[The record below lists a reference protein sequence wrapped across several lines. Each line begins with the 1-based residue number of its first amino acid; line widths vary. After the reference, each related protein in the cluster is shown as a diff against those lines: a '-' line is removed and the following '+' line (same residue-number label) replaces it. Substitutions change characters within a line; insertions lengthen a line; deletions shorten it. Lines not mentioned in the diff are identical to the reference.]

1 MCLGRTLGQ
10 SFSCAGSTC
19 WASSRGRARES
30 EELMLEQS
38 RIPVV
43 VRATDPILQSGVQMA
58 LRTRQEVWL
67 VDEDAATPAEAVAL
81 VVTDRFDE
89 RGGQLLRTLQ
99 VRGFNRVVLIAGE
112 LEDTEILTAVE
123 GGVCAVARRAD
134 TTPDVLVRLVKAAAA
149 GEGALPPDL
158 LGRLLNRVSR
168 LQRHVLEPRGL
179 HLAGITNRETEVLR
193 LVASGLSTKE
203 IADKLCYS
211 QRTVKSIL
219 HDVTNRFQLRNRSH
233 AVAYALREGLI

>member
-1 MCLGRTLGQ
+1 
-10 SFSCAGSTC
+10 
-19 WASSRGRARES
+19 
-30 EELMLEQS
+30 MLERN
-38 RIPVV
+38 RISVV
-43 VRATDPILQSGVQMA
+43 VRATDPILCNGVHMA
-58 LRTRQEVWL
+58 LRTRPEVWL
-67 VDEDAATPAEAVAL
+67 LEDTDDTAGAVAL
-81 VVTDRFDE
+81 VVADRFDD
-89 RGGQLLRTLQ
+89 RANALLKSVQ
-99 VRGFNRVVLIAGE
+99 CRGFTRIVLVAGD

-123 GGVCAVARRAD
+123 GGVCAVARRSEIS
-134 TTPDVLVRLVKAAAA
+134 PDVLVRLVKAAAA

-179 HLAGITNRETEVLR
+179 HLAGISNRETEVLR
-193 LVASGLSTKE
+193 LVASGMSTKE

-233 AVAYALREGLI
+233 AVAYAMREGLI

>member
-1 MCLGRTLGQ
+1 MRTE
-10 SFSCAGSTC
+10 AGK
-19 WASSRGRARES
+19 
-30 EELMLEQS
+30 LKMLEQS
-38 RIPVV
+38 RTPVV
-43 VRATDPILQSGVQMA
+43 VRATDPILQNGVHMA
-58 LRTRQEVWL
+58 LRTRPEVWV
-67 VDEDAATPAEAVAL
+67 VDEESASPEAVAL
-81 VVTDRFDE
+81 VVTDRFDD
-89 RGGQLLRTLQ
+89 RASQLLRTLQ
-99 VRGFNRVVLIAGE
+99 CRGFTRVVLVAGE

-134 TTPDVLVRLVKAAAA
+134 TTPDVLVRLIKAASA